1 MKLPFAGSS
10 FAWNAPSG
18 KARVLICALAL
29 AAVFGCSFTI
39 YTTGNDFPFG
49 YHADEESKAAQVLD
63 PQHRLNF
70 RHPALLIEGTIQ
82 ICRHHRTAA
91 DTQSVVETGRRVS
104 AFYAAAGTTLF
115 ALAGYLLFGFA
126 GLLLAAVMVGLCP
139 HMVIYSH
146 YMKEEASLSL
156 GVAAVVAAA
165 MVATKARGR
174 AGRILAWLGLGL
186 ACGLATSAKYVGAAS
201 LACALAA
208 ILLIPP
214 RGWKPFAS
222 RLLLVL
228 ASALVIV
235 LLVNHRLF
243 IHSDTLNINPN
254 TLDSM
259 TTSFGHGV
267 SGHKDLTMPKPN
279 TFILEVL
286 ARETT
291 FDVWIGLG
299 LFIILAFSGKLK
311 EVRLGLC
318 VALSF
323 LVIWAVTLSYNTIPF
338 HRYIMPVL
346 VQMYF
351 LAALGF
357 GVAMWR
363 FTPPRGAARALFMA
377 VVMGLILSAQ
387 APLGLALVRQ
397 FSDDSRQRVRAWI
410 VANVP
415 AGSTIAAE
423 KYAGLHGRGDAKR
436 FPDSNI
442 QSMKDRYRLLTPFFI
457 GDVGDLQAL
466 RAKGVDYVV
475 VCGLAYERF
484 FYPQTSSRNGTD
496 KVLLRHRT
504 IYDELRQKTRLVY
517 KDVSAYPTY
526 AFTNPDI
533 LIYRIAE
540 SSGPGTNTAPA
551 AAEADSDDES
561 PAP

>member
-1 MKLPFAGSS
+1 MKCPLV
-10 FAWNAPSG
+10 NRD
-18 KARVLICALAL
+18 RVRKVRSLLCGIALAV
-29 AAVFGCSFTI
+29 VFACSFLL
-39 YTTGNDFPFG
+39 YTAGNDFPFG
-49 YHADEESKAAQVLD
+49 YHADEGSKAAQVLD

-70 RHPALLIEGTIQ
+70 RHPALLIEGTILV
-82 ICRHHRTAA
+82 CRHHRTSA
-91 DTQSVVETGRRVS
+91 DTQSVVETGRCVS

-165 MVATKARGR
+165 IAATKARGR
-174 AGRILAWLGLGL
+174 VSRIVAWIILGL

-201 LACALAA
+201 LVCALAA
-208 ILLIPP
+208 ILMIPP
-214 RGWKPFAS
+214 RGWKPFAL

-228 ASALVIV
+228 ASALAIV

-243 IHSDTLNINPN
+243 SQSDTLNIDPK

-259 TTSFGHGV
+259 TTSFDHGV
-267 SGHKDLTMPKPN
+267 SGHKELTMPQPN

-299 LFIILAFSGKLK
+299 LFIVLAFSGKLK

-323 LVIWAVTLSYNTIPF
+323 LVIWAITLSYNTIPF

-357 GVAMWR
+357 GAAMVR
-363 FTPPRGAARALFMA
+363 FTPPQGLARALFMA
-377 VVMGLILSAQ
+377 VVTGLVLTAQ
-387 APLGLALVRQ
+387 GPRGLALVRQ

-410 VANVP
+410 AANVS

-423 KYAGLHGRGDAKR
+423 KYVGLHGSGDAKR
-436 FPDSNI
+436 FPAGNI
-442 QSMKDRYRLLTPFFI
+442 RSMKDRYRLLTPFFI

-466 RAKGVDYVV
+466 QAKGVGYVV

-484 FYPQTSSRNGTD
+484 FYPQTSPRGGAD
-496 KVLLRHRT
+496 VVLLRHRT

-517 KDVSAYPTY
+517 KDVSAHPTY

-540 SSGPGTNTAPA
+540 SPRPGTNSVPA

-561 PAP
+561 PGP

>member
-1 MKLPFAGSS
+1 
-10 FAWNAPSG
+10 
-18 KARVLICALAL
+18 VT
-29 AAVFGCSFTI
+29 VFCCSFKI
-39 YTTGNDFPFG
+39 YTAGNDFPFG
-49 YHADEESKAAQVLD
+49 YHADEDSKAAQVLD

-70 RHPALLIEGTIQ
+70 RHPALLIEGAILA
-82 ICRHHRTAA
+82 CRHHRTAA
-91 DTQSVVETGRRVS
+91 DTQSVVETGRCVS

-156 GVAAVVAAA
+156 GVAAVLAAA
-165 MVATKARGR
+165 LGAPKVRGR
-174 AGRILAWLGLGL
+174 VSRILVWIILGL

-201 LACALAA
+201 LVCALAA
-208 ILLIPP
+208 ISMIPP
-214 RGWKPFAS
+214 RGWKPFAL

-235 LLVNHRLF
+235 LLINHRLF
-243 IHSDTLNINPN
+243 SHSDPLNINPK

-259 TTSFGHGV
+259 TTSFDHGV
-267 SGHKDLTMPKPN
+267 SGHKELTMPKPN
-279 TFILEVL
+279 TFIMEVL

-299 LFIILAFSGKLK
+299 LFIVLAFSGKLK

-318 VALSF
+318 AALSF
-323 LVIWAVTLSYNTIPF
+323 LVIWVFTLSYNTIPF

-357 GVAMWR
+357 GVAMVR
-363 FTPPRGAARALFMA
+363 FTPPQGVARALFLA
-377 VVMGLILSAQ
+377 VVMGLILTAQ
-387 APLGLALVRQ
+387 GPRGLALVRQ

-410 VANVP
+410 AANVP

-436 FPDSNI
+436 FPASNI
-442 QSMKDRYRLLTPFFI
+442 RSMKDRYRLLTPFFI
-457 GDVGDLQAL
+457 GDAGDLQAL
-466 RAKGVDYVV
+466 QAKGVDYVV

-484 FYPQTSSRNGTD
+484 FYPQTSPRGGAD
-496 KVLLRHRT
+496 AVLLRHRT
-504 IYDELRQKTRLVY
+504 VYEELRQKARLVY

-533 LIYRIAE
+533 LIYRIDE
-540 SSGPGTNTAPA
+540 SSRPGTNNTPA
-551 AAEADSDDES
+551 AAGADANDAS